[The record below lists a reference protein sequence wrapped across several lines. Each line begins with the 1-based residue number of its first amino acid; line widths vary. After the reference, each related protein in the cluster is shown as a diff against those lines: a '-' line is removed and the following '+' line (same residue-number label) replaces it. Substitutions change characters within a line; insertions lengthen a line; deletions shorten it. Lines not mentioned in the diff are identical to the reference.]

1 MAQKKKYYVVWEGKR
16 LGVYHTW
23 DACKE
28 QIEGFSGALY
38 KSFPTQEQAQMAF
51 ELGYDQFKKQ
61 EPQVAAIPAAV
72 KNKIGYPQGAY
83 ICVDAA
89 FNGRTKVLEYRGI
102 SLPEKQII
110 FSKGPIQ
117 NGTNNIG
124 EFLGLVHA
132 LALCKQNNIT
142 EDIYTDSITAL
153 AWIREKHAKT
163 TVNIERLNPELH
175 QLIKRAEEW
184 LRNNTYSNKIHKWK
198 TDVWGEIPADY
209 GRK

>member
-28 QIEGFSGALY
+28 QIDGFSGALY
-38 KSFPTQEQAQMAF
+38 KSFPTQEQAQIAF
-51 ELGYDQFKKQ
+51 ELGYDQYKKQ
-61 EPQVAAIPAAV
+61 EPQIAAIPTAV
-72 KNKIGYPQGAY
+72 KNKTGYPQGAY

-89 FNGRTKVLEYRGI
+89 FNGRTKVLEYRGV
-102 SLPEKQII
+102 SLPEKQVI
-110 FSKGPIQ
+110 FSKGPFQ

-142 EDIYTDSITAL
+142 EAIYTDSITAL

-163 TVNIERLNPELH
+163 TVDIARLNPELY
-175 QLIKRAEEW
+175 QLVKRAEDW

>member
-28 QIEGFSGALY
+28 QIDGFSGALY

-51 ELGYDQFKKQ
+51 ELGYEKYKQ
-61 EPQVAAIPAAV
+61 QAPQLTEIPSAV
-72 KNKIGYPQGAY
+72 KNKTGYPQGAY

-89 FNGRTKVLEYRGI
+89 FNGRTKVLEYRGV
-102 SLPEKQII
+102 SLPEKQVI
-110 FSKGPIQ
+110 FSKGPFQ

-142 EDIYTDSITAL
+142 EAIYTDSITAL

-163 TVNIERLNPELH
+163 TVDIARLNPELY
-175 QLIKRAEEW
+175 QLVKRAEDW

>member
-16 LGVYHTW
+16 IGVYNTW
-23 DACKE
+23 DACQE
-28 QIEGFSGALY
+28 QIDGFSGALY
-38 KSFPTQEQAQMAF
+38 KSFPTQEQAKMAF
-51 ELGYDQFKKQ
+51 ELGYEKYKQQ
-61 EPQVAAIPAAV
+61 EPQLTAIPAAV
-72 KNKIGYPQGAY
+72 KSKTGYPQGAY

-89 FNGRTKVLEYRGI
+89 FNGRTKVLEYRGV
-102 SLPEKQII
+102 SLPEKQVI
-110 FSKGPIQ
+110 FSKGPFQ

-132 LALCKQNNIT
+132 LALCKKNNIL

-153 AWIREKHAKT
+153 AWIRDKQAKT
-163 TVNIERLNPELH
+163 TVDIARLNPELY
-175 QLIKRAEEW
+175 QLVKRAEEW
-184 LRNNTYSNKIHKWK
+184 LRNNTYANKIYKWK